1 MKELFTRW
9 GRNLDSE
16 HVLQEYPRPI
26 MMRETHY
33 EILNGWWEYAFT
45 QNQKKPKQYDG
56 KILVP
61 FSPESVLSGVSRQ
74 LMPNEYLWY
83 RTKIKC
89 QEWDNKALQERLLL
103 HFGAVDQSCKI
114 WMNGHF
120 VVSHV
125 GGYLPFSCDIS
136 EYVHSGEN
144 ELVIMVQDLS
154 DTSYHAKGKQKLKRG
169 GMYYT
174 AQSGIWQTVWME
186 YVPQDR
192 IKNVET
198 KYIKTEKQKEKS
210 TLNNCVNVSEKVKI
224 YIQTVSEQ
232 KDLTVQIDIRFP
244 KIYAN
249 AEDNVTDFIALS
261 HTIPDVQKSIS
272 GRANTWIEVEIQN
285 AKYWSCETPYLYYFH
300 ASLIECEDETD
311 KTDKKHVLDEVES
324 YFAIRDFTIQQDED
338 HIPRIYLNNKKCF
351 LKGVLDQGY
360 WPDGLYTA
368 PSEEACIFDILEMK
382 KIGFNMVRKHI
393 KIEPQ
398 RWYYHCDR
406 LGVIVWQDMVNGG
419 EKYQSW
425 FVTYLATVL
434 SGLGITVKDHY
445 SRLFARRSQKGRIE
459 FINEVK
465 ETIQLLKKHPSI
477 CTWVIFNEGWGQFD
491 TQRITDMVRKIDSE
505 YLIDSASGW
514 FD

>member
-16 HVLQEYPRPI
+16 HVLKEYPRPI

-192 IKNVET
+192 IKNIET

-210 TLNNCVNVSEKVKI
+210 TLNNCVNASEKVKI

-300 ASLIECEDETD
+300 VSLIECEDETDKTD

-351 LKGVLDQGY
+351 L
-360 WPDGLYTA
+360 
-368 PSEEACIFDILEMK
+368 
-382 KIGFNMVRKHI
+382 
-393 KIEPQ
+393 
-398 RWYYHCDR
+398 
-406 LGVIVWQDMVNGG
+406 
-419 EKYQSW
+419 
-425 FVTYLATVL
+425 
-434 SGLGITVKDHY
+434 
-445 SRLFARRSQKGRIE
+445 
-459 FINEVK
+459 
-465 ETIQLLKKHPSI
+465 
-477 CTWVIFNEGWGQFD
+477 
-491 TQRITDMVRKIDSE
+491 
-505 YLIDSASGW
+505 
-514 FD
+514 